1 MVESAKME
9 KEQEYLQASLDAA
22 RASVLKREEPEDK
35 EKVFHIYQHVYLG
48 TKYGAADLELLQ
60 ALRITAVM
68 NLSAGESR
76 IPCYFQ
82 DRPNRDIDYLHVEL
96 TDEQFSDLGPAAPA
110 GLKAIN
116 QWGKEGKRVLV
127 HCRAGLSR
135 SACVVL
141 VWLMVSH
148 GKSLKEATDLL
159 VERRGRRPKCNVSF
173 WCYLAALEREL
184 QGWPPGT
191 LPTFDFTPW
200 LVKDLSDIM
209 PCSESQI
216 VNALQQ
222 SADWVHFSLFYT
234 ALAGWGFKKLMVAHN
249 ISQSASPD
257 VEVARKASLQVLE
270 TMTVFQSWNA
280 CVVYCLQILEGL
292 LCNCAKV
299 RRCMLQDGGLHAATQ
314 AMRKHPEDL
323 AIQRNACNVL
333 RYAVAGIE
341 KNLLEVEF
349 LGGVDDVVRAMK
361 SHLSNAEFQSTA
373 LSVLFSMAATAAK
386 KGTSQQ
392 PYQQDAVTHA
402 VLNAMQAHKDDAKV
416 QEYARKFLGMLTS
429 KTNKIQSAGYVVNKL
444 PPHPAAST
452 SQSIVEMSLNNQ
464 DQRCNGA

>member
-1 MVESAKME
+1 
-9 KEQEYLQASLDAA
+9 
-22 RASVLKREEPEDK
+22 
-35 EKVFHIYQHVYLG
+35 
-48 TKYGAADLELLQ
+48 
-60 ALRITAVM
+60 M
-68 NLSAGESR
+68 NLSAGVSR
-76 IPCYFQ
+76 IPCYFK
-82 DRPNRDIDYLHVEL
+82 DRPNSDIKYSHIEL

-110 GLKAIN
+110 GLKMIN

-135 SACVVL
+135 SVCVVL

-148 GKSLKEATDLL
+148 GMSLKEATELL

-184 QGWPPGT
+184 RGWTPGT
-191 LPTFDFTPW
+191 PPTFDFTPW
-200 LVKDLSDIM
+200 LVHDLSSIM

-216 VNALQQ
+216 INALHNT
-222 SADWVHFSLFYT
+222 ADWVHFSLFYT

-249 ISQSASPD
+249 ISQTANLD
-257 VEVARKASLQVLE
+257 MEVARKASLQVLE
-270 TMTVFQSWNA
+270 TMTVFQSWSA
-280 CVVYCLQILEGL
+280 CAVYCLQILEGL

-299 RRCMLQDGGLHAATQ
+299 RRCMLQDGGLHATTQ

-323 AIQRNACNVL
+323 AIQRAACNVL

-349 LGGVDDVVRAMK
+349 LGGVEDVVRAMRNQR
-361 SHLSNAEFQSTA
+361 SNADFQSTA
-373 LSVLFSMAATAAK
+373 LSVLFSMAATAVK
-386 KGTSQQ
+386 KGTPQQ
-392 PYQQDAVTHA
+392 PYQEDAVTQA
-402 VLNAMQAHKDDAKV
+402 VLNAMQTHEQDAKV
-416 QEYARKFLGMLTS
+416 QEYARKFLGILTS
-429 KTNKIQSAGYVVNKL
+429 KPNKIQSAGYIVNKL
-444 PPHPAAST
+444 PPHSAAST